1 MKSKFSISW
10 KSSKQRRKQRKYR
23 YNSPLHIQHKFLSS
37 HLSKDLM
44 KKYNKRSIP
53 IRKGDKVKI
62 LRGQFRGKEG
72 KIEKV
77 FTKKTKVYISGV
89 EAIRIDGTKRHYPI
103 HASNL
108 MIMELN
114 LEDKRRK
121 EILERK

>member
-23 YNSPLHIQHKFLSS
+23 YNAPLHIKHKFLSS
-37 HLSKDLM
+37 HLSKDLI
-44 KKYNKRSIP
+44 KKYKKRSLP

-72 KIEKV
+72 KVEKII
-77 FTKKTKVYISGV
+77 TKKTKVYISGI
-89 EAIRIDGTKRHYPI
+89 ESIRIDGTKRYYPI

-121 EILERK
+121 EVLERK